1 MKAKIINFF
10 KTIFPVN
17 STELFV
23 LLFFMVVYGVFG
35 WFIAN
40 QFRLVYD
47 DRIPWDA
54 YFSFD
59 NYSII
64 VSGGAWERHPFS
76 NYFFNV
82 IREAALWISGG
93 KTNATF
99 RIALSMFSTITV
111 AFTMLQCYKYFR
123 NIIKLPLSVS
133 LFLLLFFGLFTT
145 PILLSFTPETYTFS
159 FFLLVFFNYF
169 AALKLSQEK
178 KIGLIPLTCFSILIG
193 GLTIT
198 NIVKVY
204 IPVLFEKD
212 LFRKWKHFGRTILY
226 GIISVGVFVL
236 LYLWRLDFRLQLI
249 INQTSSQYERFSK
262 PKVTP
267 LWDMMTSWF
276 WGGSMLFPSFITR
289 DYTSRTGFEYK
300 ALFMDVY
307 SSWASY
313 LFVALIALLLIW
325 SLISNYKNKLVLI
338 LGLSLLCD
346 IIIHCVLKFGLHTS
360 YIYGGHFIFVVP
372 MLLGWLF
379 YSQKENPKTISAL
392 WVVLIIL
399 FAYLGFNN
407 IYRLTEFIT
416 FASRYY
422 N

>member
-1 MKAKIINFF
+1 MKAKFINFF
-10 KTIFPVN
+10 KTIFPVS

-23 LLFFMVVYGVFG
+23 LLFFMVIYSAFG
-35 WFIAN
+35 WFIADH
-40 QFRLVYD
+40 FRLVYD
-47 DRIPWDA
+47 DRVPWDG

-59 NYSII
+59 NYSI
-64 VSGGAWERHPFS
+64 VTTGGGWERHPFS
-76 NYFFNV
+76 NYFFDL
-82 IREAALWISGG
+82 IRETALWFSGG
-93 KTNATF
+93 KTDATF
-99 RIALSMFSTITV
+99 RIVLSLFSATAIS
-111 AFTMLQCYKYFR
+111 FTMLQFYKYFR
-123 NIIKLPLSVS
+123 NIIKLPLSVN
-133 LFLLLFFGLFTT
+133 LFLLLFFSLFTT

-178 KIGLIPLTCFSILIG
+178 RIGLLPLTGFGLLIG

-204 IPVLFEKD
+204 IPVLFEKG
-212 LFRKWKHFGRTILY
+212 LFKKWKNIGRAILN
-226 GIISVGVFVL
+226 GIISVGVFVF
-236 LYLWRLDFRLQLI
+236 LYLWRLDFRIQLI
-249 INQTSSQYERFSK
+249 IDQTSSQYERFSK

-276 WGGSMLFPSFITR
+276 WGGSMLFPSFIIR
-289 DYTSRTGFEYK
+289 DYESKAGFKYK

-313 LFVALIALLLIW
+313 LFVAVITLLIIW
-325 SLISNYKNKLVLI
+325 GFIANYKNKLVQI

-346 IIIHCVLKFGLHTS
+346 VIIHCVLKFGLHTS

-379 YSQKENPKTISAL
+379 YSQRGNPKTISAL